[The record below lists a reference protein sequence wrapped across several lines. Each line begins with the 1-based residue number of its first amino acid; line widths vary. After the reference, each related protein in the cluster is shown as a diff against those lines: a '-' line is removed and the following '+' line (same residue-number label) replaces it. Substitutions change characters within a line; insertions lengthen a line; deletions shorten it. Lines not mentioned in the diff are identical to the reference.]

1 MPGLV
6 PADEPLWFRPK
17 WPKPLTPKL
26 ATSGVS
32 NAALWS
38 ADQLAALKQGPR
50 QDTSNRQRGQSAGVG
65 L

>member
-1 MPGLV
+1 VPGFG
-6 PADEPLWFRPK
+6 PAAEPLLFRQK

-26 ATSGVS
+26 ATLGVS
-32 NAALWS
+32 NADLRS

-50 QDTSNRQRGQSAGVG
+50 QDTSVRQRGQSAGVG